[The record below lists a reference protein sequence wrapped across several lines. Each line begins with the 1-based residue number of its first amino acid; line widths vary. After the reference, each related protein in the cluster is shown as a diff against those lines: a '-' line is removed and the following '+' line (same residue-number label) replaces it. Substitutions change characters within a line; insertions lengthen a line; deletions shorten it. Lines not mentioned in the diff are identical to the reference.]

1 MGVFANEERIFAP
14 RHVLGWTL
22 FTLASGFVN
31 ASAVM
36 ACKNFVTHITGN
48 VTNLAAD
55 SPRAADYVFVIAA
68 FIAGGMIAFV
78 IGEAMHAKPKAAFAL
93 PLLGSFA
100 TLLGIAIAGK
110 SGVFG
115 AFGVDDHDNERAFI
129 MLGLLA
135 AVMGMVNASLGLATD
150 NKIRVTHLTGP
161 ATDLAGNI
169 VRAALGAG
177 AGHAAEARWATL
189 RFAKLAAFAIGAA
202 LAVKMAP
209 SLQYDLFAVA
219 AGILIV
225 ALGFTGAPAAAD
237 KGALDAERKGRGKAK
252 PPSAEPPVVRPK
264 RYDDALPLV
273 ASSAA
278 EDAPAQSAAK

>member
-14 RHVLGWTL
+14 RHVLGWVL

-36 ACKNFVTHITGN
+36 ACQNFVTHITGN

-55 SPRAADYVFVIAA
+55 APRAADYMFVIAS
-68 FIAGGMIAFV
+68 FIGGGMIAV
-78 IGEAMHAKPKAAFAL
+78 LIGEMMRARPKAAFAL
-93 PLLGSFA
+93 PLLASFV
-100 TLLGIAIAGK
+100 TLLGIAVAGK
-110 SGVFG
+110 TGIFG

-135 AVMGMVNASLGLATD
+135 AVMGMVNASLGVATD

-189 RFAKLAAFAIGAA
+189 RFAKLAAFAVGAG
-202 LAVKMAP
+202 LAVKSAP
-209 SLQYDLFAVA
+209 RLQYDLFAVA

-225 ALGFTGAPAAAD
+225 ALGFTGAPASAD
-237 KGALDAERKGRGKAK
+237 ASALHAPKERPKTKKSSSG
-252 PPSAEPPVVRPK
+252 EPPVVRPHH
-264 RYDDALPLV
+264 YEDALPLTAPS
-273 ASSAA
+273 ASDDASDRNAA
-278 EDAPAQSAAK
+278 E

>member
-1 MGVFANEERIFAP
+1 M
-14 RHVLGWTL
+14 
-22 FTLASGFVN
+22 N

-36 ACKNFVTHITGN
+36 ACQNFVTHITGN

-55 SPRAADYVFVIAA
+55 APRAADYMFVIAS
-68 FIAGGMIAFV
+68 FIGGGMIAV
-78 IGEAMHAKPKAAFAL
+78 LIGEMMRARPKAAFAL
-93 PLLGSFA
+93 PLLASFV
-100 TLLGIAIAGK
+100 TLLGIAVAGK
-110 SGVFG
+110 TGIFG

-135 AVMGMVNASLGLATD
+135 AVMGMVNASLGVATD

-189 RFAKLAAFAIGAA
+189 RFAKLAAFAVGAG
-202 LAVKMAP
+202 LAVKSAP
-209 SLQYDLFAVA
+209 RLQYDLFAVA

-225 ALGFTGAPAAAD
+225 ALGFTGAPASAD
-237 KGALDAERKGRGKAK
+237 ASALHAPKERPKTKKSSSG
-252 PPSAEPPVVRPK
+252 EPPVVRPHH
-264 RYDDALPLV
+264 YEDALPLTAPS
-273 ASSAA
+273 ASDDASDRNAA
-278 EDAPAQSAAK
+278 E

>member
-55 SPRAADYVFVIAA
+55 SPRAADY
-68 FIAGGMIAFV
+68 AFV
-78 IGEAMHAKPKAAFAL
+78 ISAFVGGGIIAFLIGETMRSRPKAAFAL

-100 TLLGIAIAGK
+100 TLLGIAVAGK

-189 RFAKLAAFAIGAA
+189 RFAKLAAFAIGAS
-202 LAVKMAP
+202 LAVKAAP
-209 SLQYDLFAVA
+209 TLQYDLFAVA

-237 KGALDAERKGRGKAK
+237 AGALDAARRGRAKGRKTPG
-252 PPSAEPPVVRPK
+252 EPPVVRPE

-273 ASSAA
+273 APSAH
-278 EDAPAQSAAK
+278 EDAPVRNVAK

>member
-1 MGVFANEERIFAP
+1 MGVFATDERIFAP

-55 SPRAADYVFVIAA
+55 APRATDYIFVIAS
-68 FIAGGMIAFV
+68 FIGGGMIAV
-78 IGEAMHAKPKAAFAL
+78 LVGETLKAKPKAAFAL

-100 TLLGIAIAGK
+100 TLVGIAIAGK
-110 SGVFG
+110 TGVFG
-115 AFGVDDHDNERAFI
+115 GFGIDDHDNERAFI

-135 AVMGMVNASLGLATD
+135 AVMGMVNASIAIATD

-177 AGHAAEARWATL
+177 AGHAAELRWATL
-189 RFAKLAAFAIGAA
+189 RFAKLAAFAIGAG
-202 LAVKMAP
+202 LAVKSAGR
-209 SLQYDLFAVA
+209 LQYDLFAVA

-225 ALGFTGAPAAAD
+225 ALGFTGAPTAV
-237 KGALDAERKGRGKAK
+237 DAREGKADPEKRPEPK
-252 PPSAEPPVVRPK
+252 PSGRPLL
-264 RYDDALPLV
+264 RPTSFEDTLPLV
-273 ASSAA
+273 SPSVRDDSGDRDAA
-278 EDAPAQSAAK
+278 E